1 VIFGAGVPVTD
12 IAATF
17 EIERPT
23 RTLKWKGRRGNRR
36 VNIQGRAPFLALAEG
51 IGAFGR
57 LLYAVARVLGKVL
70 LVLGL
75 SALLLGGGR
84 LGVEQVT
91 ASDRFALRAVE
102 ISPTTRISP
111 DEVVELAR
119 ITEGDRLLALDTD
132 AIAARVAEHP
142 WAAEVRVRRRL
153 PSVLHFEVLERRA
166 VATVNL
172 GGLYLLDD
180 SGRPFKRATMAEADG
195 LPVLTGIERSQYVD
209 QRAASEA
216 AFREALAIL
225 ASYRAGL
232 GRPEIGEVNLSP
244 RYGFTLFMLEGGA
257 EIRLGRKDYDRKL
270 ARLDQILEAVKASG
284 QPGSV
289 RVVHLDGSDLRR
301 VSVRLQEPNVFTL
314 KGTHRGDLSPP
325 GGGAAL
331 PGPPARGD
339 HLVTVSE

>member
-1 VIFGAGVPVTD
+1 
-12 IAATF
+12 
-17 EIERPT
+17 
-23 RTLKWKGRRGNRR
+23 
-36 VNIQGRAPFLALAEG
+36 
-51 IGAFGR
+51 
-57 LLYAVARVLGKVL
+57 
-70 LVLGL
+70 
-75 SALLLGGGR
+75 LLLGGGR

-270 ARLDQILEAVKASG
+270 ARLDQILEAVRASG